1 MGLIIQVAGVDLY
14 NGILPSWPQSETT
27 RGFATR
33 RFRLGPVGKYSII
46 QVASGDLY
54 KDNMHLIS
62 SSMMKFGFFL
72 ACHIN
77 GNASYSNP
85 LNGITNDKS

>member
-54 KDNMHLIS
+54 KDNTVPVGTCRKPAVIYEGLFI
-62 SSMMKFGFFL
+62 KW
-72 ACHIN
+72 
-77 GNASYSNP
+77 
-85 LNGITNDKS
+85 D